1 MTDRVVLITGA
12 GSGIGAV
19 IAEQAAAQGAR
30 VVVADIDGVA
40 AEKVSAKLPGSISA
54 AMDVT
59 SREQVREVV
68 ARVERN
74 LGVVQVLVN
83 NAGVASDVP
92 FSDLTQDLWRRDIAV
107 SLDGAFHT
115 ISAVLPGMI
124 AAGGG
129 SIVNVASVNGLT
141 YVGNEAYSA
150 AKAGLISLTKSIA
163 VRYGDRGIRCNAVA
177 PGTIATPIWQERM
190 QADPSVMQRVAKW
203 YPLGRVG
210 RPEDV
215 ASAVLWLAGDGAS
228 WITGITLPVDGGL
241 MAGRLAMAD
250 EITAGAPAVGDV
262 QLPGDTE
269 TTGPA

>member
-19 IAEQAAAQGAR
+19 IAAQAAAQGDR
-30 VVVADIDGVA
+30 VVVADIDADA
-40 AEKVSAKLPGSISA
+40 AAVVSAGLPRSLA
-54 AMDVT
+54 LPLDVT
-59 SREQVREVV
+59 AREQVQQVV
-68 ARVERN
+68 ARIERD
-74 LGVVQVLVN
+74 LGPVGVLVN

-92 FSDLTQDLWRRDIAV
+92 FAALPEELWHRDIAV

-129 SIVNVASVNGLT
+129 VIVNVASVNGLT

-177 PGTIATPIWQERM
+177 PGTIATPIWQERTK
-190 QADPSVMQRVAKW
+190 ADPSVMQRAARW

-215 ASAVLWLAGDGAS
+215 AAAVMFLAGEEAS
-228 WITGITLPVDGGL
+228 WITGVTLPVDGGL
-241 MAGRLAMAD
+241 LAGRRQMAD
-250 EITAGAPAVGDV
+250 EILARMDPS
-262 QLPGDTE
+262 
-269 TTGPA
+269 

>member
-19 IAEQAAAQGAR
+19 IARMAAALGDR
-30 VVVADIDGVA
+30 VVVADIDAAAATATSAGLPRSVA
-40 AEKVSAKLPGSISA
+40 MTL
-54 AMDVT
+54 DVT
-59 SREQVREVV
+59 SRDQVRAVVGGIARDIGPVEV
-68 ARVERN
+68 
-74 LGVVQVLVN
+74 LIN

-92 FSDLTQDLWRRDIAV
+92 FSSLPEELWHRDIAV

-129 SIVNVASVNGLT
+129 AIVNVASVNGLT

-150 AKAGLISLTKSIA
+150 AKAGLISLTTSIA

-177 PGTIATPIWQERM
+177 PGTIATPIWQQRM
-190 QADPSVMQRVAKW
+190 DADPSVMQRAARW
-203 YPLGRVG
+203 YPLGRIG

-215 ASAVLWLAGDGAS
+215 AAAVLFLAGDGAS
-228 WITGITLPVDGGL
+228 WITGVTLPVDGGL
-241 MAGRLAMAD
+241 LAGRLQMAD
-250 EITAGAPAVGDV
+250 EILSPA
-262 QLPGDTE
+262 LPVDQA
-269 TTGPA
+269 GPADPVP